1 MVPGTAFSFDHRGK
15 IKRELTHVRRIIGIS
30 TYGSPRTYVAAIN
43 DNGRRILTR
52 ALRLTC
58 GIGTRTT
65 WIPFYAID
73 TATDEQRGEFLTS
86 VEARLGRLT

>member
-1 MVPGTAFSFDHRGK
+1 MVPGTAFEFDHRGK
-15 IKRELTHVRRIIGIS
+15 IRSRLSHVRRIVGIS
-30 TYGSPRTYVAAIN
+30 TYGSPRPYVAAIN

-58 GIGTRTT
+58 GVTTRTT

-73 TATDEQRGEFLTS
+73 TATDAQRAEFLTS
-86 VEARLGRLT
+86 VEVRLERLT